1 MKNLD
6 NIIRNNKDRF
16 NEMEPPEGH
25 MERFQQ
31 RLEKYNKKSPTLHV
45 SFSAGIILKAAVV
58 SILVV
63 LSSLWV
69 YEHINEPDQPQQIV
83 LKEASPEFR
92 EAQIYYS
99 SMVQKKYSQIKD
111 FNFKNSEQKE
121 MLLQELNTMDSI
133 YVNIKKDIK
142 EHPNDPR
149 VLNALIRHYQM
160 KLDVMNRI
168 LEQLNQIQAIQRQ
181 NNSNHKNQESHETTQ
196 I

>member
-1 MKNLD
+1 MV
-6 NIIRNNKDRF
+6 
-16 NEMEPPEGH
+16 
-25 MERFQQ
+25 
-31 RLEKYNKKSPTLHV
+31 EK
-45 SFSAGIILKAAVV
+45 
-58 SILVV
+58 
-63 LSSLWV
+63 
-69 YEHINEPDQPQQIV
+69 
-83 LKEASPEFR
+83 R
-92 EAQIYYS
+92 
-99 SMVQKKYSQIKD
+99 YSQIKD

-121 MLLQELNTMDSI
+121 ILLQELNTMDSI
-133 YVNIKKDIK
+133 YVNIKQDIK